1 MQGLFIFVNSRLTRS
16 RKDALDCLG
25 IIRRTLKKTKCV
37 CVGTR
42 TQEGKFTAPELAF
55 EKLLPMADYILA
67 EADGSKHLPLKA
79 HAAHEPVIPPEAN
92 QTILGVTQDTIVTP
106 ELAAR
111 LINLE
116 GFHTRVLVNQAQ
128 TQRELAL
135 ARELAAYLHCPVAA
149 GELLKEKMICLC

>member
-1 MQGLFIFVNSRLTRS
+1 MPE
-16 RKDALDCLG
+16 DA
-25 IIRRTLKKTKCV
+25 
-37 CVGTR
+37 
-42 TQEGKFTAPELAF
+42 
-55 EKLLPMADYILA
+55 
-67 EADGSKHLPLKA
+67 
-79 HAAHEPVIPPEAN
+79 
-92 QTILGVTQDTIVTP
+92 IVTP

>member
-1 MQGLFIFVNSRLTRS
+1 MPTQGAAKTKPSSARRVRS
-16 RKDALDCLG
+16 RSSSSIVWFLPCS
-25 IIRRTLKKTKCV
+25 II
-37 CVGTR
+37 G
-42 TQEGKFTAPELAF
+42 
-55 EKLLPMADYILA
+55 
-67 EADGSKHLPLKA
+67 
-79 HAAHEPVIPPEAN
+79 AAHRPALYAEK
-92 QTILGVTQDTIVTP
+92 LGVTQDTIVTP